1 MTAGGAG
8 GCYNRLS
15 AQVFRKILIANRGEI
30 AVRTMRTC
38 REMGIRTAAVYS
50 DVDRKALHVQMADE
64 AYRVGPAAASESYLR
79 IERILAAAKAAG
91 ADAVHPGYGFL
102 SENADFAAACAQAQ
116 IKFIGPGAEAIR
128 RMGSKTAAR
137 EAMRAAGVPVVPGTA
152 AAVSGLDEAQAAAAA
167 IGYPLMLKAAAG
179 GGGKGM
185 RLVETARE
193 LPAALEQAQAE
204 ARQAFGDEA
213 VYIEKAI
220 VRPRHVEVQILA
232 DEQGNVIHLGERE
245 CSLQRRH
252 QKVIEET
259 PSPLVEANPAV
270 RAVLCAAAVKAARAC
285 AYANAGTVEFLM
297 DADCNFYFLEMN
309 TRLQVE
315 HPVTELVTGID
326 LVREQIAVAAGG
338 KLRYAQ
344 EEVEPRGHAVECR
357 VYAEDPDAGFMPA
370 PGEITTLRE
379 PSGPG
384 IRLDSGAYEG
394 WRVPLEYDPM
404 IAKLAAWAATR
415 GEAVARLRA
424 AVGEYRIGGIRTTL
438 GFFRE
443 ILADPAFVRGDIDT
457 GFIARWTAARSD
469 KPEQGLPPAAA
480 AAVIAAVEAD
490 RRDAAQPAAASAAA
504 PSRWKTEGRRK
515 ALRADCSA

>member
-1 MTAGGAG
+1 M
-8 GCYNRLS
+8 
-15 AQVFRKILIANRGEI
+15 FRKILIANRGEI
-30 AVRTMRTC
+30 AVRVMRAC
-38 REMGIRTAAVYS
+38 REMGIRTVAVYS
-50 DVDRKALHVQMADE
+50 DIDRESLHAQTADE
-64 AYRVGPAAASESYLR
+64 AYRAGPAAASESYLH
-79 IERILAAAKAAG
+79 IERILAIAEACG

-102 SENADFAAACAQAQ
+102 SENADFAAACARAGV
-116 IKFIGPGAEAIR
+116 KFIGPGAEAIR
-128 RMGSKTAAR
+128 RMGSKTEAR
-137 EAMRAAGVPVVPGTA
+137 EAMRAAGVRVVPGTA
-152 AAVSGLDEAQAAAAA
+152 AAVSGLDEALAAASE
-167 IGYPLMLKAAAG
+167 IGWPLMLKASAG

-185 RLVETARE
+185 RLVENRRE

-204 ARQAFGDEA
+204 ARQAFGDDA

-232 DEQGNVIHLGERE
+232 DEHGNTIHLGERE

-259 PSPLVEANPAV
+259 PSPLVEANPEV
-270 RAVLCAAAVKAARAC
+270 RPLLCAAAVKAARAC
-285 AYANAGTVEFLM
+285 GYANAGTVEFLM

-326 LVREQIAVAAGG
+326 LVREQIAAAAGE

-344 EEVEPRGHAVECR
+344 EDVQPRGHAVECR

-370 PGEITTLRE
+370 PGAITTLRE
-379 PSGPG
+379 PAGPG

-415 GEAVARLRA
+415 ERAIARLRA

-457 GFIARWTAARSD
+457 GFIARLQAARHE
-469 KPEQGLPPAAA
+469 KPETAELPPAEA
-480 AAVIAAVEAD
+480 AAVLAVLEAD
-490 RRDAAQPAAASAAA
+490 RLEAARTAAASGAAA
-504 PSRWKTEGRRK
+504 NAAPASRWKSEGRRR
-515 ALRADCSA
+515 ALRAAV

>member
-1 MTAGGAG
+1 M
-8 GCYNRLS
+8 
-15 AQVFRKILIANRGEI
+15 I
-30 AVRTMRTC
+30 RTC
-38 REMGIRTAAVYS
+38 REMGIRTVAVYS

-64 AYRVGPAAASESYLR
+64 AYRAGPAAASESYLC
-79 IERILAAAKAAG
+79 IERILEIAKTAG
-91 ADAVHPGYGFL
+91 AGAVHPGYGFL
-102 SENADFAAACAQAQ
+102 SENADFAAACAEAR
-116 IKFIGPGAEAIR
+116 IKFIGPGARAIR
-128 RMGSKTAAR
+128 RMGSKTEAR

-152 AAVSGLDEAQAAAAA
+152 SAVSGPSEALAAAAA
-167 IGYPLMLKAAAG
+167 VGYPVMLKAAAG

-185 RLVETARE
+185 RLVAGRE
-193 LPAALEQAQAE
+193 ALPAALEQAKAE

-213 VYIEKAI
+213 VYVEKAI

-232 DEQGNVIHLGERE
+232 DEHGNAIHLGERE

-270 RAVLCAAAVKAARAC
+270 RPVLCAAAVKAARAC
-285 AYANAGTVEFLM
+285 GYANAGTVEFLM

-326 LVREQIAVAAGG
+326 LVREQIGIAAGE

-344 EEVEPRGHAVECR
+344 RDIDPRGHAMECR

-370 PGEITTLRE
+370 PGRITALQE
-379 PSGPG
+379 PAGPG

-394 WRVPLEYDPM
+394 WQVPLEYDPL

-415 GEAVARLRA
+415 EEVIAKLLSAL
-424 AVGEYRIGGIRTTL
+424 GEYRIGGIRTTL

-443 ILADPAFVRGDIDT
+443 ALNDRAFVRGDIDT
-457 GFIARWTAARSD
+457 GFIARWMASRPEKSTAELR
-469 KPEQGLPPAAA
+469 PAEA
-480 AAVIAAVEAD
+480 AAVLAAMTAD
-490 RRDAAQPAAASAAA
+490 RRDSAKPAETNVAA
-504 PSRWKTEGRRK
+504 PSCWKTEGRRK
-515 ALRADCSA
+515 ALRAPAVSA